1 MDIKKIINNGT
12 HFVAN
17 RFAELIGLSILILSI
32 LLFIAL
38 MSYSPEDPNFV
49 FSKDSEIKNILGYRG
64 SYTSDILFQSLGL
77 ISIII
82 PISLFFTGLN
92 VLRKKKNFNNNR
104 KYFFYNFVFN
114 YWMFIFFCISYRN
127 LLVDN

>member
-64 SYTSDILFQSLGL
+64 SYASDILFQSLGL
-77 ISIII
+77 ISVII

-92 VLRKKKNFNNNR
+92 VLRKKKILIIIEN
-104 KYFFYNFVFN
+104 
-114 YWMFIFFCISYRN
+114 IF
-127 LLVDN
+127 L